1 MEQKKWRGPNTANL
15 ITTWRCDWGSWYIR
29 FMVIRYPRCGTIQ
42 AWKIPIE
49 SYTHT
54 VYIYIYVCVC
64 IPIYVERERGRC
76 VCIYILYIYYI
87 YIHIS
92 LPLSLS
98 LSVSL
103 SLSLCSFLM
112 EISQPCLMTL
122 EGPIKS
128 VVSHGSRRLSNR
140 CHLRKKQQGV
150 DDPGR
155 RAHAKAS
162 GKLTVCYWILA
173 LL

>member
-1 MEQKKWRGPNTANL
+1 M
-15 ITTWRCDWGSWYIR
+15 
-29 FMVIRYPRCGTIQ
+29 
-42 AWKIPIE
+42 
-49 SYTHT
+49 
-54 VYIYIYVCVC
+54 YIYI
-64 IPIYVERERGRC
+64 
-76 VCIYILYIYYI
+76 ILYIYT
-87 YIHIS
+87 S
-92 LPLSLS
+92 LSLS
-98 LSVSL
+98 LSPLSLCL

-162 GKLTVCYWILA
+162 GKLTVCY
-173 LL
+173 

>member
-1 MEQKKWRGPNTANL
+1 MCVCA
-15 ITTWRCDWGSWYIR
+15 I
-29 FMVIRYPRCGTIQ
+29 
-42 AWKIPIE
+42 
-49 SYTHT
+49 
-54 VYIYIYVCVC
+54 YIYMIYVCVC
-64 IPIYVERERGRC
+64 IPIYVERERQ
-76 VCIYILYIYYI
+76 VDAYVSI
-87 YIHIS
+87 YIHI
-92 LPLSLS
+92 
-98 LSVSL
+98 SL

-128 VVSHGSRRLSNR
+128 VVSHCSRRLSNR

-162 GKLTVCYWILA
+162 GKLTVCY
-173 LL
+173 